1 MQKLI
6 EFNEHQD
13 TPLYRP
19 SHLQELKHLSEY
31 FEVPD
36 LDTKVQRHDNPHYW
50 LQRDI
55 LQIKHFQFKFFTKI
69 ILTDDTIPQVKIFTH
84 FLLKFLRFNY
94 QLLWEQ
100 KDQQTYINFPQA
112 LTHIKL
118 LPYIINNQNKHLHYI
133 DLTSLNV
140 THFEQINLD
149 HNFVLEHSETSDNR
163 PYTTSDTSHT
173 TTHKEQT
180 SNTQPSYIRQQSEQS
195 EQESPTQETL
205 VNLFQNPD
213 SPPRQPQLQV
223 SDIQLPNPSDTNTI
237 HNTSELSEETVQNTR
252 SFTITDDSNL
262 IIIPT
267 HTITQNEIT
276 NQNQDNTSNT
286 NPDNISVLS
295 TSNTTITHPSHTQIL
310 SPRNYNPPSVPP
322 QFSTQIN
329 THNSPQQ
336 SSSNTHSI
344 TQNNNTVHFQTPTPP
359 SSSEIQTLTYTPAQ
373 TNSVQTT
380 QPTLNINTIHSNPSS
395 NYTTARQLS
404 RPPLQPI
411 LTNPFFPTYINTITP
426 TLQTSQFHIPN
437 TPSTTIRT
445 NPHLHSTS
453 TTSLPNIS
461 NNPTYNTTP
470 PSTMSHNTMSHPT
483 YINSSTSISEPIKP
497 FDGLDH
503 NYTPEE
509 YLQHIEA
516 RVTFSLGLQPTSQHE
531 YKFWHARRM
540 AFIQCSLT
548 GTALSWYIRLND
560 TYKHD
565 WHAFVQAFKKQFSS
579 QKNAY
584 YAQVEVLNLS
594 KKDNETVRHFALKV
608 QQLVEKGWC
617 NENASTTNLKC
628 NEIFT
633 KGLPKNLKDF
643 ANKRQVKHT
652 STVLEP
658 SIPFHTLVKL
668 VDAEDIANDKIRTHD
683 LALEINN
690 ITKQLN
696 TQTLDHPSQEQL
708 MYTQPKD
715 PNNEN
720 KAAYKKFC
728 SYCHRTKHS
737 ISACFKKQRDDEDKR
752 EAYARS
758 KSPQKSFV
766 QYFRSPSND
775 RTKHYDNRY
784 RSRSTSRDN
793 SCNQKYSQ
801 NRYRSTSRDRD
812 RFRYDKSTTPPHYS
826 RSRYDTYK
834 RDSRSYRSPY
844 RSSYRSP
851 YRQNSRPRYR
861 SRSYSRDNK
870 FTKYTNSYRP
880 PSRPRDSRFSRSR
893 SHSNSRNKINMIH
906 NKTKLTLSSLKY
918 TCITQQQWQMLSHL
932 QVGFI
937 LYMYT
942 PHQV

>member
-1 MQKLI
+1 M
-6 EFNEHQD
+6 
-13 TPLYRP
+13 
-19 SHLQELKHLSEY
+19 
-31 FEVPD
+31 
-36 LDTKVQRHDNPHYW
+36 
-50 LQRDI
+50 
-55 LQIKHFQFKFFTKI
+55 
-69 ILTDDTIPQVKIFTH
+69 LT
-84 FLLKFLRFNY
+84 FL
-94 QLLWEQ
+94 
-100 KDQQTYINFPQA
+100 
-112 LTHIKL
+112 
-118 LPYIINNQNKHLHYI
+118 
-133 DLTSLNV
+133 
-140 THFEQINLD
+140 
-149 HNFVLEHSETSDNR
+149 
-163 PYTTSDTSHT
+163 
-173 TTHKEQT
+173 
-180 SNTQPSYIRQQSEQS
+180 
-195 EQESPTQETL
+195 
-205 VNLFQNPD
+205 QNPD

-223 SDIQLPNPSDTNTI
+223 SDIQLPNPSETNKI
-237 HNTSELSEETVQNTR
+237 HNTSELSEETIQNTR

-286 NPDNISVLS
+286 NPDNTSVLS

-344 TQNNNTVHFQTPTPP
+344 TQNNNTVHFQTSTPP

-373 TNSVQTT
+373 TNSAQTT

-411 LTNPFFPTYINTITP
+411 LTNPLSYNLTSTNPSHTQQSQINYNTHNQLNTLSSQHTSNTITP

-437 TPSTTIRT
+437 PPSTTIRT

-497 FDGLDH
+497 FDGLGH

-516 RVTFSLGLQPTSQHE
+516 RVTFSLGLQPTLEHE

-584 YAQVEVLNLS
+584 YAQVEALNLT

-617 NENASTTNLKC
+617 NENASTINLKC

-633 KGLPKNLKDF
+633 KGLPKTLKILQI
-643 ANKRQVKHT
+643 K
-652 STVLEP
+652 
-658 SIPFHTLVKL
+658 
-668 VDAEDIANDKIRTHD
+668 DK
-683 LALEINN
+683 
-690 ITKQLN
+690 
-696 TQTLDHPSQEQL
+696 
-708 MYTQPKD
+708 
-715 PNNEN
+715 
-720 KAAYKKFC
+720 
-728 SYCHRTKHS
+728 
-737 ISACFKKQRDDEDKR
+737 
-752 EAYARS
+752 
-758 KSPQKSFV
+758 
-766 QYFRSPSND
+766 
-775 RTKHYDNRY
+775 
-784 RSRSTSRDN
+784 
-793 SCNQKYSQ
+793 
-801 NRYRSTSRDRD
+801 
-812 RFRYDKSTTPPHYS
+812 
-826 RSRYDTYK
+826 
-834 RDSRSYRSPY
+834 
-844 RSSYRSP
+844 
-851 YRQNSRPRYR
+851 
-861 SRSYSRDNK
+861 
-870 FTKYTNSYRP
+870 
-880 PSRPRDSRFSRSR
+880 
-893 SHSNSRNKINMIH
+893 
-906 NKTKLTLSSLKY
+906 
-918 TCITQQQWQMLSHL
+918 
-932 QVGFI
+932 
-937 LYMYT
+937 
-942 PHQV
+942 